1 MLRKA
6 KAAVFVSGG
15 GTNLQAIID
24 KRGSVIKSGDISL
37 VISNKKDAFA
47 LKRAEKAGIDAF
59 YIPYDRNDTD
69 VFESEA
75 EKLLKKYGID
85 VIVLAGFTAIL
96 SAEFV
101 GKYDKRIINVHP
113 ALIPSF
119 CGKGFYGLKVHEA
132 ALKYGVKVTGA
143 TVHYVNAVP
152 DGGEIILQKAVDIL
166 PGDTPETLQR
176 RVMEQ
181 AEWILL
187 PEALERVFKKINA
200 EKGMQEKMETEN
212 ISGRNENK
220 PENRPETIGEIFS
233 GNTYPGRGI
242 AIGSMADGKRF
253 FAYFIMGRSENSRN
267 RIFEKTADS
276 IRTKAYDE
284 AKCVDP
290 SLIIYSPVRMA
301 GEQTIVTNG
310 DQTDTVFD
318 ALKMGK
324 TFEDA
329 LMTREFEPDAPNFTP
344 RISGIINENTYKLS
358 ILKSEDGKGILCQR
372 NFYNYDFEHGIAHLI
387 HTYEHDGSPIPSFAG
402 DPRRISV
409 NTDCVETL
417 ANEIW
422 NALDKNN
429 RVSLYVRCVDD
440 GKDVIINKNQL

>member
-15 GTNLQAIID
+15 GTNLQAIMD

-37 VISNKKDAFA
+37 VISNKKEAFA
-47 LKRAEKAGIDAF
+47 LKRAKKAGIDAF
-59 YIPYDRNDTD
+59 YLPYDRNNTD

-152 DGGEIILQKAVDIL
+152 DGGEIIMQKAVDIL

-187 PEALERVFKKINA
+187 PEALERVFRKINA
-200 EKGMQEKMETEN
+200 EKGMQTETESKN
-212 ISGRNENK
+212 MNTDGN
-220 PENRPETIGEIFS
+220 ENRPETIGENFS

-242 AIGSMADGKRF
+242 IIGSLADGKRF

-267 RIFEKTADS
+267 RIFEKTADG
-276 IRTKAYDE
+276 IRTKAFDE
-284 AKCVDP
+284 TKCVDP

-301 GEQTIVTNG
+301 GELTIVTNG

-318 ALKMGK
+318 ALKKGE

-329 LMTREFEPDAPNFTP
+329 LMAREFEPDAPNFTP
-344 RISGIINENTYKLS
+344 RISGIINKNAYKLS
-358 ILKSEDGKGILCQR
+358 ILKSEDGKGTFCQR
-372 NFYNYDFEHGIAHLI
+372 NFYNYDFERGIAHLI
-387 HTYEHDGSPIPSFAG
+387 HTYEHDGSPIPSFKG
-402 DPRRISV
+402 DPKRISV
-409 NTDCVETL
+409 NTDCVENL
-417 ANEIW
+417 ASEIW

-429 RVSLYVRCVDD
+429 RVSLYVKCVDD
-440 GKDVIINKNQL
+440 GRDVIINKNLL